1 MAMLRP
7 PGKARKIAQVV
18 MKGKGVKVLASDR
31 MEKVK
36 VNGPYLQH

>member
-7 PGKARKIAQVV
+7 PGKARKIAEHV
-18 MKGKGVKVLASDR
+18 MKGKGVKIPASDR
-31 MEKVK
+31 TEKVK